1 MRALIM
7 TKMPRIAAALIT
19 VFCCAA
25 AWAQADAYPTKPIKI
40 VVGFPPGGINDI
52 VARVL
57 AVRMGDGLGQPVL
70 VENRAG
76 AGGTIGVDY
85 VAKSKPDGYTL
96 VLGSVSNMAMAMSQ
110 YKSLPY
116 DTLRDFAP
124 VTLAAAAPNILVAH
138 PSFAAKSVKELV
150 VLARQKPGAMSYAS
164 AGNGTSNHLTVELLK
179 SLTGIDVVHIP
190 YKGDSPAVQE
200 TVGGQVQFMF
210 ATLPVVLQHIRGGK
224 LRALAVSSPKRS
236 ALLPEVPTV
245 MESEIA
251 NFEVSVWVG
260 LFAPAGT
267 PKEIVSRLN
276 GEAVKVL
283 AMPAVREHLAGLGVE
298 AFGNSPAQFAQTVA
312 ADIEK
317 WAQIAKRAGL
327 QPN

>member
-1 MRALIM
+1 MTGIVRALAL
-7 TKMPRIAAALIT
+7 IAAALG
-19 VFCCAA
+19 FSAA
-25 AWAQADAYPTKPIKI
+25 LAQPDPYPSRQVKI

-57 AVRMGDGLGQPVL
+57 GVRMTESMGQPVL
-70 VENRAG
+70 VENRPG
-76 AGGTIGVDY
+76 ASGTIGVDY

-110 YKSLPY
+110 FKSLPY

-138 PSFAAKSVKELV
+138 PGFAPKSVKELIE
-150 VLARQKPGAMSYAS
+150 LSKQKPGVLAYGS
-164 AGNGTSNHLTVELLK
+164 AGSGTSNHLTVELLK
-179 SLTGIDVVHIP
+179 SITGVDIVHVP
-190 YKGDSPAVQE
+190 YKGDAPAVQD
-200 TVGGQVQFMF
+200 TVGGQIPFMF

-224 LRALAVSSPKRS
+224 LRALAVSSIKRS

-245 MESEIA
+245 SESGIA

-260 LFAPAGT
+260 ILAPAGT
-267 PKEIVSRLN
+267 PKEIVARLN
-276 GEAVKVL
+276 AEIVRIVNT
-283 AMPAVREHLAGLGVE
+283 PAVREHLAGLGVE
-298 AFGNSPAQFAQTVA
+298 SFGNAPEQFAQIIA
-312 ADIEK
+312 ADIAK
-317 WAQIAKRAGL
+317 WGQVAKRAGI